1 MNFKHLMATTAAVIT
16 LGVSAASAASF
27 SFVGTNQTQVI
38 AKNDLGLGL
47 NGQTIDF
54 ISGDQKST
62 SNGLSIVGGPA
73 KITFTYLGFEAGNTN
88 FSANVGGTIF
98 TNKGPGASAQNAS
111 VSVNQL
117 LDGLVAF
124 SFGTTA
130 PVGSQGEIFN
140 NAGANPASSD
150 YAIGYKAISATSYYV
165 LFDDI
170 ASGDRDFDDIGMR
183 IDIAPVPL
191 PAAGFML
198 LAGIGGLAAMKRRKK
213 AS

>member
-1 MNFKHLMATTAAVIT
+1 MNVKTLMATTAAILT
-16 LGVSAASAASF
+16 LSISAANAASF
-27 SFVGTNQTQVI
+27 SFTGTNQTQVI

-54 ISGDQKST
+54 ISGDKKST
-62 SNGLSIVGGPA
+62 SNGLSITGGPA
-73 KITFTYLGFEAGNTN
+73 KVTFTYLGFEAGNTN
-88 FSANVGGTIF
+88 FSANVGGTLF
-98 TNKGPGASAQNAS
+98 TNKGTGASTVNATAT
-111 VSVNQL
+111 VNQL
-117 LDGLVAF
+117 IDGLVAF
-124 SFGTTA
+124 SFGTTIPTA
-130 PVGSQGEIFN
+130 SAGEIFN
-140 NAGANPASSD
+140 NAGANPASAN

-170 ASGDRDFDDIGMR
+170 ASGDRDFDDMAMR

-213 AS
+213 SS